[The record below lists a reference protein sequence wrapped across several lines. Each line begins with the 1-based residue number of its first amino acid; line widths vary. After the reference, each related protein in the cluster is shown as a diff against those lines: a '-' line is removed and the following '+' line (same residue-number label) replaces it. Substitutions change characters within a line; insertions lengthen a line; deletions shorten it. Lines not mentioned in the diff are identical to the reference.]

1 MQDKYPVAKWK
12 IRKLSTVASGHIFT
26 VQKRKKIL
34 KTQSFKI
41 IARSKFGLPLT
52 ALDFILLKFNNST
65 VPNKKVRLGKNPKIN
80 NRTAYYYLD
89 P

>member
-1 MQDKYPVAKWK
+1 MQPFIIIEK
-12 IRKLSTVASGHIFT
+12 IKVWTS
-26 VQKRKKIL
+26 
-34 KTQSFKI
+34 
-41 IARSKFGLPLT
+41 
-52 ALDFILLKFNNST
+52 DFIHLKINKRT